1 MQNTDISAG
10 NSREY
15 EVVDREAKPS
25 CRLVELD
32 MMLLSKSELIEL
44 LAASPCEVCSR
55 RPQVFRAHPAGPDSM
70 YYVGC
75 NDDRVAGAPRL
86 ADAFD
91 LWEMEMP
98 GWAHLPRPDGQ

>member
-10 NSREY
+10 NSPEN
-15 EVVDREAKPS
+15 ELVDSEATPS
-25 CRLVELD
+25 SCLVELD
-32 MMLLSKSELIEL
+32 MMLLSKSELIDL

-55 RPQVFRAHPAGPDSM
+55 RPQVFRAHPAGPESM

-91 LWEMEMP
+91 LWETEMP
-98 GWAHLPRPDGQ
+98 GWVRVPRQE